1 MAMQTDRERI
11 VRKYIDAYNRF
22 DIDAMLALMSED
34 VRFANIAGGEANVRT
49 AGKREL
55 ERLARQ
61 SAEFFR
67 TRTQSLKSIEA
78 AGEKVIAEIDFTA
91 VLAKD
96 MPDGLKAGDTISM
109 PGKSEFVLKDGL
121 IVSIVD
127 ES

>member
-1 MAMQTDRERI
+1 MDMQTDQEQI

-34 VRFANIAGGEANVRT
+34 VRFSNIAGGKINGET

-55 ERLARQ
+55 EQLARQ
-61 SAEFFR
+61 SAELFR
-67 TRTQSLKSIEA
+67 TRTQWLKSINVT
-78 AGEKVIAEIDFTA
+78 GEKVITEIDFSA

-96 MPDGLKAGDTISM
+96 MPNGLKTGDAISM
-109 PGKSEFVLKDGL
+109 QGKSEFVLKGGL
-121 IVSIVD
+121 IASIVD